1 MTPAL
6 KQMLI
11 DGFIPPWQDKEVLAI
26 CTSNSPDT
34 IDNWQAQG
42 ILPPPRKRGGKL
54 MWKWAE
60 VDAWLTGGRPISE
73 TDLATKIAEGV
84 RRERAKD
91 SEPYVSIFDGPNPPR
106 RR

>member
-11 DGFIPPWQDKEVLAI
+11 DGLSPKWVDKEVLAI

-54 MWKWAE
+54 MWKWEE
-60 VDAWLTGGRPISE
+60 VDARLTTGDASASPDSQAERIANGTRAA
-73 TDLATKIAEGV
+73 LAQA
-84 RRERAKD
+84 R
-91 SEPYVSIFDGPNPPR
+91 NPH
-106 RR
+106 